1 MGNFDIIQVGLIFKL
16 VIFMTDK
23 EFFDIMSDRGY
34 KTKKSI
40 SDAFDIPYTT
50 VSKWGCSSTAP
61 EYVKKLILSYSELM
75 SVSSKLESDSE
86 SLVYTIKLSFEQIY
100 LLLELIGT
108 QTSRIDV
115 SVFDNDEIE
124 EFSKIAKLFRKLLF
138 I

>member
-1 MGNFDIIQVGLIFKL
+1 
-16 VIFMTDK
+16 MTDK
-23 EFFDIMSDRGY
+23 EFFDIMSERGY

-61 EYVKKLILSYSELM
+61 EYVKKLILSCSELT
-75 SVSSKLESDSE
+75 SVPSESESESESDSESDSE
-86 SLVYTIKLSFEQIY
+86 SLVYTVKLSFDQIY

-108 QTSRIDV
+108 QTRRVDA
-115 SVFDNDEIE
+115 SVFNNVEIE
-124 EFSKIAKLFRKLLF
+124 ELIKIAKLFRKFLF

>member
-1 MGNFDIIQVGLIFKL
+1 
-16 VIFMTDK
+16 MTDK

-75 SVSSKLESDSE
+75 FVSSKFESDSAQTHLRLSSDSDSE

-108 QTSRIDV
+108 QTSRIDA
-115 SVFDNDEIE
+115 SVFDNDELE

>member
-1 MGNFDIIQVGLIFKL
+1 
-16 VIFMTDK
+16 MTDK
-23 EFFDIMSDRGY
+23 EFFETMSERGY

-75 SVSSKLESDSE
+75 SVSSKLDSDSAQTQLRFSSDSDSL
-86 SLVYTIKLSFEQIY
+86 SLVYTVKLSYDQIY

-108 QTSRIDV
+108 QTRRVDA
-115 SVFDNDEIE
+115 SVFNNVEIE
-124 EFSKIAKLFRKLLF
+124 ELIKIAKLFRKFLF

>member
-1 MGNFDIIQVGLIFKL
+1 
-16 VIFMTDK
+16 MTDK
-23 EFFDIMSDRGY
+23 EFFDIMSERGY

-61 EYVKKLILSYSELM
+61 DYVKKLILTCSELTI
-75 SVSSKLESDSE
+75 VSDSDSE
-86 SLVYTIKLSFEQIY
+86 SESESQLHSENLIYNVKLSFDQIY

-108 QTSRIDV
+108 QTCRVDA
-115 SVFDNDEIE
+115 SVFDNEELE
-124 EFSKIAKLFRKLLF
+124 EFSKIAKLFRKFLF

>member
-1 MGNFDIIQVGLIFKL
+1 
-16 VIFMTDK
+16 MTDK
-23 EFFDIMSDRGY
+23 EFFETMSERGY

-75 SVSSKLESDSE
+75 SVSSKLDSDSAQTQLRFSSDSDSL
-86 SLVYTIKLSFEQIY
+86 SLVYTVKLSYDQIY

-108 QTSRIDV
+108 QTRRVDASFFNNV
-115 SVFDNDEIE
+115 EIE
-124 EFSKIAKLFRKLLF
+124 ELIKIAKLFRKFLF

>member
-1 MGNFDIIQVGLIFKL
+1 
-16 VIFMTDK
+16 MTDK

-61 EYVKKLILSYSELM
+61 DYVKKLILTCSELTI
-75 SVSSKLESDSE
+75 VSDSE
-86 SLVYTIKLSFEQIY
+86 SQSESKSESQLHSENLIYSVKLSFDQIY

-108 QTSRIDV
+108 QTCRIDA
-115 SVFDNDEIE
+115 SVFDNDELE

>member
-1 MGNFDIIQVGLIFKL
+1 
-16 VIFMTDK
+16 MTDK

-61 EYVKKLILSYSELM
+61 DYVKKLILSCSELT
-75 SVSSKLESDSE
+75 SFPSESESYFE
-86 SLVYTIKLSFEQIY
+86 SLVYTVKLSFEQIC

-108 QTSRIDV
+108 QTSKIDL
-115 SVFDNDEIE
+115 SVFNNDELE
-124 EFSKIAKLFRKLLF
+124 ELSKIAKLFRKSKL
-138 I
+138 